1 MNGVFVGSEAGRPS
15 TSVLSGTVM
24 IEVRNLFKYYGQ
36 RRAVGPLSF
45 SIAPGE
51 IVGLLGLNG
60 AGKTTVLRVL
70 ACDLLPSAGTVTVD
84 GIDVVD
90 QPQQV
95 RHRIGYLPDTPPV
108 YAEMGVHEYL
118 VFAARLRGLTTQEA
132 HRRATEAEKV
142 TNLEKVAHDPIH
154 SLSHGFKQRVGIAQA
169 LVHRPKLLLLDEPI
183 LGLDPVQI
191 VEMRHLLRSLRG
203 DFTIVLSSHNL
214 KEISETC
221 DRLLVIRE
229 GSIVASGSE
238 AELSSKLLQTTS
250 VEITFS
256 GDHERVERV
265 VRDKDGVRSVALHPS
280 PEDPG
285 NHVLRVDADRDI
297 RPELVRTLVAAEVD
311 VLQVVQAKG
320 ELESIFLRLAGD
332 VSAAGNDDPACDGSN
347 PESPSQQDRA
357 MNGIEPHDST
367 DKKVD
372 KEED

>member
-1 MNGVFVGSEAGRPS
+1 MINSSNPGMNGVFVGSEAGRPS

-24 IEVRNLFKYYGQ
+24 IEVRNLFKYYVQ

-191 VEMRHLLRSLRG
+191 VAMRHLSL
-203 DFTIVLSSHNL
+203 IH
-214 KEISETC
+214 ISE
-221 DRLLVIRE
+221 
-229 GSIVASGSE
+229 
-238 AELSSKLLQTTS
+238 
-250 VEITFS
+250 
-256 GDHERVERV
+256 
-265 VRDKDGVRSVALHPS
+265 P
-280 PEDPG
+280 P
-285 NHVLRVDADRDI
+285 
-297 RPELVRTLVAAEVD
+297 RPY
-311 VLQVVQAKG
+311 
-320 ELESIFLRLAGD
+320 
-332 VSAAGNDDPACDGSN
+332 
-347 PESPSQQDRA
+347 
-357 MNGIEPHDST
+357 
-367 DKKVD
+367 
-372 KEED
+372 